1 MTIILAIETSTE
13 LASVS
18 LSTGERIISRDL
30 TGVQT
35 HSHGLLPAL
44 QTLLVEAELQ
54 LGQVNAIAFGCGPG
68 AFTGTRTAC
77 GVVQGLAFGL
87 DVPVI
92 SVVSLANMAEAANTN
107 SGWDD
112 MLCLLDARM
121 DEVYWAH
128 YRGRKGQWHEVV
140 APSLSTLDAAL
151 SYAHANSLP
160 LVLGNGLDV
169 PTTHTNFMI
178 TNAMPH
184 SSFAIPIA
192 MHAFERG
199 LLLNAADAQPLYL
212 RNKIAQTT
220 AERQLQ
226 RGV

>member
-1 MTIILAIETSTE
+1 MTILLAIETSTE

-30 TGVQT
+30 SGVQT
-35 HSHGLLPAL
+35 HSQGLLPAV
-44 QTLLVEAELQ
+44 QELLSDANVQ
-54 LGQVNAIAFGCGPG
+54 LTQLSALAFGCGPG

-87 DVPVI
+87 GIPVI
-92 SVVSLANMAEAANTN
+92 PVVSLAMMAEAAHAKE
-107 SGWDD
+107 GWGD

-128 YRGRKGQWHEVV
+128 YRGQKGKWQDVV
-140 APSLSTLDAAL
+140 APSLSTLDVAL
-151 SYAHANSLP
+151 DYARTNHLP

-169 PTTHTNFMI
+169 SKTQTDFVV

-184 SSFAIPIA
+184 ASFATAIA
-192 MHAFERG
+192 KRAFDCG
-199 LLLNAADAQPLYL
+199 LQQDATQAQPLYL

-220 AERQLQ
+220 VERQLQ